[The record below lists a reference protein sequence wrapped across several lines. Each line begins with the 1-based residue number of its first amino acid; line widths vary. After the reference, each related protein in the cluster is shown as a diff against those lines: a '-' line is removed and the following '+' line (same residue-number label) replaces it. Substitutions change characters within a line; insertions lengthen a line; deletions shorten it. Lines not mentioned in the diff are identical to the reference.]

1 LEGDMENTY
10 GLLKLQKA
18 NMKILIEIDRICKR
32 HGIKYYLDA
41 GTLLGAIRH
50 GGFIPWDDDAD
61 IAMTRENYEKFKKVA
76 KKELPSDMSLLLP
89 TAFKKGR
96 AFYDFTPRVIYNK
109 SRRHKPDEESE
120 YYEEKLNHI
129 WVDVFILDNLPNNR
143 FFEGFARNI
152 QKLIYLFSMGH
163 RYKIEF
169 KKYPILFRPIIFVF
183 TSIGKF
189 ISMRS
194 LFKLQSIFARMANNK
209 ETKNLFYSN
218 YQPDYLHIVVKREW
232 ISKLIDIRFEESSLS
247 IPDEYEEI
255 LKSVYGDYMKLPEV
269 EKRIPSH
276 KSLEIE
282 VYE

>member
-1 LEGDMENTY
+1 MENTY

-129 WVDVFILDNLPNNR
+129 WVDVFILDNLPN
-143 FFEGFARNI
+143 AKI
-152 QKLIYLFSMGH
+152 SQKLVLSLQKFIYLLSMGH
-163 RYKIEF
+163 RYKLDY
-169 KKYPILFRPIIFVF
+169 KKYSLFQKICVFII
-183 TSIGKF
+183 SNIGKL
-189 ISMRS
+189 IPMES
-194 LFKLQSIFARMANNK
+194 LYKLQNNLSK
-209 ETKNLFYSN
+209 AFNKKNVKKVYYSN
-218 YQPDYLHIVVKREW
+218 YQPDY
-232 ISKLIDIRFEESSLS
+232 IDISLDKSCIEKTTYIQFEDSKLS
-247 IPDEYEEI
+247 IPESYEEI
-255 LKSVYGDYMKLPEV
+255 LRTVYGDYMKLP
-269 EKRIPSH
+269 P
-276 KSLEIE
+276 KSQRVATHGSLDIE
-282 VYE
+282 VYR